1 MPLQKPNLHFAGL
14 QPTGLSFEDFF
25 GPSETRP
32 GELHEPFRGSVEEG
46 FRSHATT
53 AGIPISL
60 AVTVVVERELALS
73 VFANLPGVIAELDR
87 RSRLAVVNVTST
99 PMARYIRTLVAL
111 SNGQKLELREDATV
125 VVPLRVGD
133 RLRATG
139 YVPALRADDLTS
151 AIGWELAA
159 AGSGQTIAEWAGVAL
174 LAVR

>member
-1 MPLQKPNLHFAGL
+1 
-14 QPTGLSFEDFF
+14 
-25 GPSETRP
+25 
-32 GELHEPFRGSVEEG
+32 
-46 FRSHATT
+46 
-53 AGIPISL
+53 
-60 AVTVVVERELALS
+60 
-73 VFANLPGVIAELDR
+73 
-87 RSRLAVVNVTST
+87 
-99 PMARYIRTLVAL
+99 MARYIRTLVAL